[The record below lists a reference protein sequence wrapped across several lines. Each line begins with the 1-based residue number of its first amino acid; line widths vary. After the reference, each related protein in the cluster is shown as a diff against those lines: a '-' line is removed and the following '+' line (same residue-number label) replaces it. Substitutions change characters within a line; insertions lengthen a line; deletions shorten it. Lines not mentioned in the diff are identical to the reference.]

1 MKNYIFGTGP
11 FAIQVA
17 EILFGLNIKVDG
29 FLKISMNSKKQMDS
43 LYRDIPII
51 YLDKDYILDN
61 NSSNIIIA
69 KQPMI
74 MGETI
79 EYLRK
84 NRFNKVYIANERLIQ
99 SNDINGDNIA
109 NYFDIIDLKT
119 PFLNYLE
126 TNIVDHCNLNCKG
139 CAHFSNISPIKFVF
153 LDKYINDLKEISSK
167 FYLYYFRILGGEPLM
182 HPDILEII
190 KMSRIILPSTHIVIV
205 TNGLLIPKLNEKILK
220 SISDNDIKIS
230 LSLYKPTASILN
242 VILDILKKYNIEYLI
257 NDNYYNK
264 PEIINT
270 FETRLTADNTNNGDL
285 TSKICTG
292 RFCRFLRDGKIAKCY
307 YPLLIYILNDK
318 YNMDL
323 KLSREDYI
331 DIYSIKDGWDAIDYL
346 NKPIPFCNYCS
357 EELYRFDWQG
367 YCKNTDDISGF
378 ILKKV
383 L

>member
-11 FAIQVA
+11 FSIQVA
-17 EILFGLNIKVDG
+17 QLLDNLNVVING
-29 FLKISMNSKKQMDS
+29 FLKISSNVNDKTKT
-43 LYRDIPII
+43 LYKNIPII
-51 YLDKDYILDN
+51 YLNDNFKLDS
-61 NSSNIIIA
+61 NSCNIIIA

-84 NRFNKVYIANERLIQ
+84 NNFNKVYIANDRIIN
-99 SNDINGDNIA
+99 SNNINSDNIS
-109 NYFDIIDLKT
+109 NYFDIVDLKV

-139 CAHFSNISPIKFVF
+139 CAHFSNIAPVNFVSIEH
-153 LDKYINDLKEISSK
+153 YINDLKEISRK
-167 FYLYYFRILGGEPLM
+167 FNLYYFRILGGEPLM

-190 KMSRIILPSTHIVIV
+190 KMSRAILTSTNIVIV
-205 TNGLLIPKLNEKILK
+205 TNGLLIPKLNEEILK
-220 SISDNDIKIS
+220 AISDNNIRVS
-230 LSLYKPTASILN
+230 LSLYKPTANVLN
-242 VILDILKKYNIEYLI
+242 IIIDKLKKYNIEYLI

-264 PEIINT
+264 PKIIET
-270 FETRLTADNTNNGDL
+270 FETRLTINNTNNGDL

-307 YPLLIYILNDK
+307 YPLLISILNEK
-318 YNMDL
+318 YNIDF
-323 KLSREDYI
+323 KLSKKDYV
-331 DIYSIKDGWDAIDYL
+331 DIYGIKDGWDAIDYL
-346 NKPIPFCNYCS
+346 NNPIPFCNYCS
-357 EELYRFDWQG
+357 EELCRFDWQG
-367 YCKNTDDISGF
+367 YCKNTDNISGF